1 MFRDIAA
8 AEKEQLKQKFEETEK
23 SIVTKRIDA
32 KKVKIYWFWL
42 KSYIHYFIQFIQT
55 NDGAEISNMTE
66 DRKRVLPAFWLPSC
80 GPQVVYGSMKQ

>member
-42 KSYIHYFIQFIQT
+42 KSYIHYFIQFI
-55 NDGAEISNMTE
+55 
-66 DRKRVLPAFWLPSC
+66 
-80 GPQVVYGSMKQ
+80 

>member
-23 SIVTKRIDA
+23 SIVTKRMDA
-32 KKVKIYWFWL
+32 KKVEIYWVWL
-42 KSYIHYFIQFIQT
+42 TSCINYCMKFIQT

-80 GPQVVYGSMKQ
+80 GPQVVYGSLKQ

>member
-23 SIVTKRIDA
+23 SIVTKRIDV

-42 KSYIHYFIQFIQT
+42 KSYIHYFIQFI
-55 NDGAEISNMTE
+55 
-66 DRKRVLPAFWLPSC
+66 
-80 GPQVVYGSMKQ
+80 

>member
-23 SIVTKRIDA
+23 SIVTKRIDV

-42 KSYIHYFIQFIQT
+42 KVTYIILFSLFRQMMGQKSVT
-55 NDGAEISNMTE
+55 
-66 DRKRVLPAFWLPSC
+66 
-80 GPQVVYGSMKQ
+80 